1 MRGDEDSSLRL
12 VYITPEK
19 FSMSQQMR
27 NVMEQC
33 NRNGRLQRIV
43 IDEAHCVSEWG
54 HDFRP
59 DYKKL
64 SNIKTLFKNVPIMA
78 LTATA
83 KPLVRAD
90 IRNILQISK
99 SHMFI
104 QSFNRANLEYEV
116 RKKEKKK
123 STENIVAFIKQRM
136 GQTGI
141 VYCLS
146 KHRCEDLAE
155 KLRDAHI
162 NAAPYHAGKL

>member
-1 MRGDEDSSLRL
+1 LRL

-104 QSFNRANLEYEV
+104 QSFNRAILSTRSV
-116 RKKEKKK
+116 RRKRRSPLK
-123 STENIVAFIKQRM
+123 T
-136 GQTGI
+136 
-141 VYCLS
+141 LS
-146 KHRCEDLAE
+146 RSLSS
-155 KLRDAHI
+155 
-162 NAAPYHAGKL
+162 G